1 MDALIGLRKN
11 RNNNKT
17 QPRTSRRN
25 WQEYFDKD
33 DPLWTKRFGQTVDKD
48 HPIWE
53 TYVEVAIVHDNDV
66 IEGMDHAMDIL
77 LVFSALFAAV
87 VTTFIVQVEQDLNVL
102 DPASYTAKILN
113 KIFTDQLNVILRFLD
128 PNIETPQP
136 DPFIEESPVRTTVAT
151 TLWYVSLDCALLVAG
166 GAACLKQWILEYK
179 RADRLHRVPY
189 DRAIHHQE
197 RYAALRKW
205 HISEFGDLLGCIML
219 LDLVPFFVGR
229 FTIIVGI
236 WVPKSPF
243 KTPISNLIQ
252 RVPEKV
258 QHNYKN
264 STAVKLMLVVSFVV
278 SVITITLVWIYTD
291 ISGFWFILL
300 WLAPTILFIVFG
312 LRNGLKMGRVSH
324 YVPLMSIAIALLTGA
339 SLAFVDLHSYVI
351 D

>member
-11 RNNNKT
+11 RNNNRT
-17 QPRTSRRN
+17 QPRTTRRN

-128 PNIETPQP
+128 PNTETPQP

-219 LDLVPFFVGR
+219 LDLVPFFVGSVYHLDGDR
-229 FTIIVGI
+229 TGTELFWDLTWGFVAAYSAFLAFTIIVGI

-312 LRNGLKMGRVSH
+312 LRNGLKMGR
-324 YVPLMSIAIALLTGA
+324 
-339 SLAFVDLHSYVI
+339 
-351 D
+351 